1 MLCEKYV
8 PLRRFDGDD
17 MSLLDLLLIAIG
29 LSMDSLAVALA
40 CGMLC
45 KRLCFWPFLSL
56 AFFFG
61 LFQGGMPLI
70 GWLAGSAFNE
80 VIGNYDHWI
89 AFIILAAL
97 GGKMVVG
104 HFKARKNPECKSNI
118 DPRKILVVITLALAT
133 SIDALAV
140 GLTFAFLDFEP
151 LRSSLIIGGV
161 TFVVTWLGLVLGSRC
176 GCRFKIPAELLGGLV
191 LVGIGGKI
199 LIEHLFFAA

>member
-1 MLCEKYV
+1 
-8 PLRRFDGDD
+8 LRRFDSND
-17 MSLLDLLLIAIG
+17 MSLIDLLLIAIG
-29 LSMDSLAVALA
+29 LSMDCLAVALA
-40 CGMLC
+40 CGILC
-45 KRLCFWPFLSL
+45 KRICFWPFLSM

-70 GWLAGSAFNE
+70 GWFAGSAFND
-80 VIGNYDHWI
+80 VIGNFDHWI

-104 HFKARKNPECKSNI
+104 YFKALKNPEAATNI
-118 DPRKILVVITLALAT
+118 DPRKITVVLSLALAT

-161 TFVVTWLGLVLGSRC
+161 TFVVTWLGLALGSRC

-191 LVGIGGKI
+191 LVFIGGKI
-199 LIEHLFFAA
+199 LVEHLFFAA

>member
-1 MLCEKYV
+1 
-8 PLRRFDGDD
+8 

-40 CGMLC
+40 CGILC
-45 KRLCFWPFLSL
+45 KRLCFWPFLNM

-70 GWLAGSAFNE
+70 GWLAGSAFNT

-97 GGKMVVG
+97 GGKMVAG
-104 HFKARKNPECKSNI
+104 HFRARRNPAAVSKI
-118 DPRKILVVITLALAT
+118 DPRKILVVLTLALAT

-161 TFVVTWLGLVLGSRC
+161 TFAVTWAGLLLGCRY

-191 LVGIGGKI
+191 LVFIGGKI
-199 LIEHLFFAA
+199 LVEHLFFMA